1 MRGPADVFFGMK
13 GRDGVGGVAGRGN
26 KLWWIVEWTDVFFG
40 MGGAGEMDFG
50 GYLRGPDC

>member
-1 MRGPADVFFGMK
+1 MFFGMK